1 MTYCDF
7 KMVSVEISLCTYITY
22 GKISEGVDP
31 RHFRFL
37 VISRK
42 WERFRACNLQG
53 IDSSYSSIE
62 KMHEEK
68 FYQISFFTIY
78 QNNTGALTFSFL
90 SYRVNEKIRTDK
102 PKT

>member
-1 MTYCDF
+1 MYIHYLWENFGGGGPSTF
-7 KMVSVEISLCTYITY
+7 QIFGNFSKMGAFQSM
-22 GKISEGVDP
+22 
-31 RHFRFL
+31 H
-37 VISRK
+37 
-42 WERFRACNLQG
+42 LQG

-62 KMHEEK
+62 KTHEEK